1 MSTSYNKDYII
12 SQLNNGVSLD
22 SIAAELTK
30 MLNEAK
36 SEYQEKNIK
45 LTGANMIA
53 SDMNKFIQRYYP
65 DLLNTDEVITGENII
80 ELFDSIVELS
90 KSMEDLR
97 SLVQEPVKS
106 GSNTTISSASYSD
119 DATKIIEEFLKKYN
133 IQ

>member
-30 MLNEAK
+30 MLNDAK
-36 SEYQEKNIK
+36 REYHEKNIK
-45 LTGANMIA
+45 LRDANLVA
-53 SDMNKFIQRYYP
+53 NDMNSFIQSYYP
-65 DLLNTDEVITGENII
+65 DLLNDDEAITGENII

-97 SLVQEPVKS
+97 SLVKEPVKS
-106 GSNTTISSASYSD
+106 GSKEVSHD
-119 DATKIIEEFLKKYN
+119 DNELKAIEDFFKKYN
-133 IQ
+133 I

>member
-12 SQLNNGVSLD
+12 SQLNNGISLD

-36 SEYQEKNIK
+36 REYHEKNIK
-45 LTGANMIA
+45 LRDANLVA
-53 SDMNKFIQRYYP
+53 SDMNSFIQSYYP
-65 DLLNTDEVITGENII
+65 DLLNEDEAITGENII

-97 SLVQEPVKS
+97 SLVQEPAKS
-106 GSNTTISSASYSD
+106 GSNTITNSIPYSD

>member
-1 MSTSYNKDYII
+1 MPTSYNKDYII

-22 SIAAELTK
+22 SIATELTK

-36 SEYQEKNIK
+36 REYHEKNIK
-45 LTGANMIA
+45 LRDANLVA
-53 SDMNKFIQRYYP
+53 NDMNSFIQSYYP
-65 DLLNTDEVITGENII
+65 DLLNEDEAITGENII

-97 SLVQEPVKS
+97 SLVQEPAKPS
-106 GSNTTISSASYSD
+106 PNTVTNAPPYSD

-133 IQ
+133 I

>member
-22 SIAAELTK
+22 SIATELTK

-36 SEYQEKNIK
+36 REYHEKNIK
-45 LTGANMIA
+45 LRDANLVA
-53 SDMNKFIQRYYP
+53 SDMNSFIQSYYP
-65 DLLNTDEVITGENII
+65 DLLSEDEAITGENII

-97 SLVQEPVKS
+97 SLVQEPVKPS
-106 GSNTTISSASYSD
+106 SNTVTNAPPYSD

-133 IQ
+133 I

>member
-36 SEYQEKNIK
+36 REYHEKNIK
-45 LTGANMIA
+45 LRDANLVA
-53 SDMNKFIQRYYP
+53 NDMNSFIQSYYP
-65 DLLNTDEVITGENII
+65 DLLNEDEAITGENII

-97 SLVQEPVKS
+97 SLVKEPAKPS
-106 GSNTTISSASYSD
+106 IDTITNAPPYSN

-133 IQ
+133 I

>member
-133 IQ
+133 I

>member
-119 DATKIIEEFLKKYN
+119 DATKIIEEFLKNYN
-133 IQ
+133 I

>member
-22 SIAAELTK
+22 SIATELTK
-30 MLNEAK
+30 MLNDAK
-36 SEYQEKNIK
+36 REYHEKNIK
-45 LTGANMIA
+45 LRDANLVA
-53 SDMNKFIQRYYP
+53 NDMNSFIQSYYP
-65 DLLNTDEVITGENII
+65 DLLNEDEAITGENII

-97 SLVQEPVKS
+97 SLVQEPAKS
-106 GSNTTISSASYSD
+106 SSNTVTNAPPYSD

-133 IQ
+133 I

>member
-22 SIAAELTK
+22 SIATELTK
-30 MLNEAK
+30 MLNDAK
-36 SEYQEKNIK
+36 REYHEKNIK
-45 LTGANMIA
+45 LRDANLVA
-53 SDMNKFIQRYYP
+53 SDMNYFIQSYYP
-65 DLLNTDEVITGENII
+65 DLLNEDEAITGENII

-97 SLVQEPVKS
+97 SLVQEPAKS
-106 GSNTTISSASYSD
+106 SSNTVTNAPPYSD

>member
-36 SEYQEKNIK
+36 REYHEKNIK
-45 LTGANMIA
+45 LRDANLVA
-53 SDMNKFIQRYYP
+53 NDMNSFIQSYYP
-65 DLLNTDEVITGENII
+65 DLLNEDEAITGENII

-97 SLVQEPVKS
+97 SLVQEPAKS
-106 GSNTTISSASYSD
+106 GSNTITNAPPYSD
-119 DATKIIEEFLKKYN
+119 DATKIIEEFLRKYN
-133 IQ
+133 I

>member
-119 DATKIIEEFLKKYN
+119 DATKIIEEFLKNYN